1 VLRYDGSASGELVGT
16 YTHNA
21 LGQRTAKVV
30 TFPAASSQRFTY
42 DEASQLVGEYG
53 NTTRDYIWLGD
64 LPIAV
69 VDTAGGVSTVSYV
82 HADGLGTPRAVTD
95 ATGAS
100 IWQLAHQGNAFGE
113 QQPSS
118 ASGYTYNLRFPGQ
131 YYDVETGLNYNG
143 ARYYEAATGRYI
155 QSDPIG
161 LNGGPNT
168 YAYVGGKPL
177 SRVDQLGLQ
186 EEPVENIEEEREEFD
201 NLFGR
206 KLGPNQV
213 SQNIVE
219 EQIAEGTCRA
229 PGSKGPPIYIN
240 PANISGLRPG
250 EIDALARSMGLI
262 PRGPDPMNG
271 RGSYLDPDTGQ
282 QRILSHPDADPPHAH
297 VNDPSGQRLDING
310 NSVPAESPEAHL
322 PIGR

>member
-16 YTHNA
+16 YTYNA
-21 LGQRTAKVV
+21 LGQRVAKVATV
-30 TFPAASSQRFTY
+30 PAATSQRFVY
-42 DEASQLVGEYG
+42 DESGQLISEYG
-53 NTTRDYIWLGD
+53 SNTRDYIMLGS
-64 LPIAV
+64 LPVAV
-69 VDTAGGVSTVSYV
+69 VDTVGVTSTVSYV
-82 HADGLGTPRAVTD
+82 TADGLNTPRAVADGNGNTL
-95 ATGAS
+95 
-100 IWQLAHQGNAFGE
+100 WQWAYQDNPFGE
-113 QQPSS
+113 QPPTST
-118 ASGYTYNLRFPGQ
+118 SGFVYNPRFMGQ
-131 YYDVETGLNYNG
+131 YYDAESGLSHNG
-143 ARYYEAATGRYI
+143 YRDYEAARGGYG
-155 QSDPIG
+155 QADPLGPAGG
-161 LNGGPNT
+161 LNPF
-168 YAYVGGKPL
+168 AYVGNKPL
-177 SRVDQLGLQ
+177 SRMDPLGLQ

-213 SQNIVE
+213 PQNIVE
-219 EQIAEGTCRA
+219 EQIAEGMCRA
-229 PGSKGPPIYIN
+229 PGSKKPPIYIN
-240 PANISGLRPG
+240 PANISGLKPG

-310 NSVPAESPEAHL
+310 NSVPAESPDAHL